1 MGTPRPNVRFW
12 KSAVRWQDVA
22 RTPWPQVALAGR
34 SNVGKSSLVNLLTG
48 RRRLARTSST
58 PGRTQTLNLFVVD
71 ERFVLVD
78 LPGYGYA
85 RAPVGVVRAWT
96 RTTREFVARSE
107 SLRAVV
113 LLVDIRREPT
123 DDDVRFA
130 DLVRGAGRRLLV
142 AVTKAD
148 KVPRRPAHLKAIA
161 EGLGIPQQGMVLTS
175 ARTGEGRAD
184 LWRAIRELA
193 GRGPGVPK
201 EAGDDA

>member
-1 MGTPRPNVRFW
+1 
-12 KSAVRWQDVA
+12 VRWQDVA

-142 AVTKAD
+142 AITKAD
-148 KVPRRPAHLKAIA
+148 KVPRGRRPSHLQTIA
-161 EGLGIPQQGMVLTS
+161 EGLGIPRQEMVLTS

-184 LWRAIRELA
+184 LWRAIRGLA
-193 GRGPGVPK
+193 ERGADVSE